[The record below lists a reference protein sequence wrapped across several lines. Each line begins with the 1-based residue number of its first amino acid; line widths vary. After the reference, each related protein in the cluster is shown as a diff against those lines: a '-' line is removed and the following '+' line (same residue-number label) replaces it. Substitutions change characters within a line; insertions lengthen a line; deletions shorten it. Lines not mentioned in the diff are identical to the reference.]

1 MLKKKK
7 VKVNVEIEGISPLMM
22 NRMGE
27 TEERA
32 KRRLKKI
39 KAHSV
44 IQIIG
49 SKVKWL
55 LKI

>member
-1 MLKKKK
+1 MLK
-7 VKVNVEIEGISPLMM
+7 LMD
-22 NRMGE
+22 RMGE